1 MSAANNSRFH
11 TQAALCE
18 SLVASQMRAKRMRP
32 SRAIELKVVD
42 DVRSDCGSAL
52 EQTPK
57 GIGSLREVSEQ

>member
-1 MSAANNSRFH
+1 
-11 TQAALCE
+11 
-18 SLVASQMRAKRMRP
+18 MRP

-52 EQTPK
+52 EQTK